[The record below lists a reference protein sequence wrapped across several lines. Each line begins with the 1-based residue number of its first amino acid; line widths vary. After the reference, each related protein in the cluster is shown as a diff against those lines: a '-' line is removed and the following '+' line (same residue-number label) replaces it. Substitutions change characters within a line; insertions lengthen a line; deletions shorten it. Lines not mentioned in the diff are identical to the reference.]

1 MAYRTSKNAP
11 EPVTLPPLLER
22 NRLLNVKQMA
32 ELTGFSVAHIRRL
45 YRTNKFPAPIR
56 IGGKA
61 VAWPAHVAAKL
72 VGATEME
79 AA

>member
-1 MAYRTSKNAP
+1 MAYRTSKTAP
-11 EPVTLPPLLER
+11 EPVILPPLLER
-22 NRLLNVKQMA
+22 NRLLNIKQMA

-45 YRTNKFPAPIR
+45 YRTGKFPNPVR
-56 IGGKA
+56 IGGRS

-72 VGATEME
+72 VGIPEME